1 MNSEQNSQAGSIRTS
16 SPSIQEPE
24 DLAQST
30 IFSPGFNPF
39 NSFFPP
45 PLNLEAII
53 PFSTPIHSPPV
64 SPLDLEE
71 TMNLGTE
78 TESKGKKVKL
88 NLPKSFNVKCE
99 KLKTFLQDS
108 QMYLL
113 INAETYKTDLKK
125 IAFMLSLMEEGD
137 AASWK
142 QQLIKE
148 TFDQAILA
156 GTDPNFGTIG
166 NFIGALKDAF
176 EPYNSEGDVLEE
188 MKALRIGDI
197 PIDEHI
203 AKYKM
208 LVTKAKLKEENPVVI
223 DLF

>member
-1 MNSEQNSQAGSIRTS
+1 
-16 SPSIQEPE
+16 
-24 DLAQST
+24 
-30 IFSPGFNPF
+30 
-39 NSFFPP
+39 
-45 PLNLEAII
+45 
-53 PFSTPIHSPPV
+53 
-64 SPLDLEE
+64 
-71 TMNLGTE
+71 MNLGTE
-78 TESKGKKVKL
+78 TKSKGKKVKL
-88 NLPKSFNVKCE
+88 NLLKPFNGKHE

-113 INAETYKTDLKK
+113 INAETYETDLKK

-142 QQLIKE
+142 QQLIEE

-176 EPYNSEGDVLEE
+176 EPYDSEGDALEE
-188 MKALRIGDI
+188 MKALRIGDV

-223 DLF
+223 NLFRETLSLSLQRRLLTLEKPPKTLKDWYEWASRLDNNYKRMQHILG